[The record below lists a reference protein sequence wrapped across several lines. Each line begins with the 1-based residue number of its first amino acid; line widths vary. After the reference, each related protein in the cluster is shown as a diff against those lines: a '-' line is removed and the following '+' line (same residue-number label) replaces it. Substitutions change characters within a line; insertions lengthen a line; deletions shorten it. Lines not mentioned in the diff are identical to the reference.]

1 MEDASLE
8 KSHRIIQS
16 HVLRASR
23 ELHFDY
29 FKMGYETRRSKKY
42 TGRSNPTGKSNWA
55 FERNEEKSRRY
66 TWRSNPTGKRNLAFE
81 RKEENGKI
89 AFEPSVQR
97 SKIPRVGKWD
107 FA

>member
-29 FKMGYETRRSKKY
+29 FKMGYETRRSKKN
-42 TGRSNPTGKSNWA
+42 TLGVRTPLERVIGRSNAMKKNPADTLGVRTPL
-55 FERNEEKSRRY
+55 ERGI
-66 TWRSNPTGKRNLAFE
+66 WRSNAK
-81 RKEENGKI
+81 KKI
-89 AFEPSVQR
+89 
-97 SKIPRVGKWD
+97 
-107 FA
+107 